1 MFFSPKVIALVSVSL
16 GTLTSGLSKDPQLA
30 SLDGAFAINKL
41 PVRVDNETALVSHP
55 GPNSLSA
62 HVLKRQNDGDDPEP
76 VRYGPLM
83 SAAQARNCV
92 TCPDPQDLEL
102 DGRQLLAKLNTR
114 QMRAYMRGEPDDLED
129 KCVFYTRPE
138 ERPNAP
144 KRLSG
149 RATQWAC
156 NHDKFSIWV
165 CPFCAEFCF
174 ASDLLIKRE
183 NTASMA

>member
-1 MFFSPKVIALVSVSL
+1 MLFSQRIIAF
-16 GTLTSGLSKDPQLA
+16 GLSLAALAAGLSQEPQLA
-30 SLDGAFAINKL
+30 SLAGAFSIGEL
-41 PVRVDNETALVSHP
+41 PARDNNDTRWISRP
-55 GPNSLSA
+55 GPHSLGA
-62 HVLKRQNDGDDPEP
+62 RVLKRQNDGDDPEP
-76 VRYGPLM
+76 SRYGPLM

-92 TCPDPQDLEL
+92 SCPDPQDLQL

-114 QMRAYMRGEPDDLED
+114 QMRAYMRGDPGELNN

-138 ERPNAP
+138 DRPNAP

-165 CPFCAEFCF
+165 CQVC
-174 ASDLLIKRE
+174 R
-183 NTASMA
+183 